1 VAATRVIS
9 VVGKK
14 NAGKTTLVV
23 ALAQE
28 FVRRGRRVGTMKH
41 GHHPTLVDQEG
52 KDTWRHFHE
61 GGALRTLI
69 EAPNQRVLFE
79 KPESDNTYPLDLVR
93 RFFAGVDI
101 VVIEGFKRAPLPKIE
116 VHRRA
121 AHETPLYDPAVPD
134 ADKWVGMITDDVRF
148 RCPFP
153 VFTFQDT
160 AWFTTLAHLA
170 WERALVIED

>member
-23 ALAQE
+23 ALVQE
-28 FVRRGRRVGTMKH
+28 YVRRGRRVGTLKH
-41 GHHPTLVDQEG
+41 GHHPALVDQEG

-79 KPESDNTYPLDLVR
+79 KPEEAADPVALIR
-93 RFFAGVDI
+93 RYFRGLDI
-101 VVIEGFKRAPLPKIE
+101 VVVEGFKQAPLPKIE

-121 AHETPLYDPAVPD
+121 AHATPLYDPASPD
-134 ADKWVGMITDDVRF
+134 AGLWVGMITDDARS

-153 VFTFQDT
+153 VFTFTDT

-170 WERALVIED
+170 WERALVIEV

>member
-1 VAATRVIS
+1 MAATRVIS

-28 FVRRGRRVGTMKH
+28 FVRRGRRVGTLKH
-41 GHHPTLVDQEG
+41 GHHPVLVDQEG

-61 GGALRTLI
+61 GGATKTVI

-79 KPESDNTYPLDLVR
+79 RLSGETDPVALAR
-93 RFFAGVDI
+93 RYFDDVDI
-101 VVIEGFKRAPLPKIE
+101 VVIEGFKQAPLPKIE
-116 VHRRA
+116 VHRTG
-121 AHETPLYDPAVPD
+121 AHARPLFDPAAPD
-134 ADKWVGMITDDVRF
+134 ADRWIALLTDDATL

-153 VFTFQDT
+153 VFTFHDT
-160 AWFTTLAHLA
+160 AWFTSLAHLA
-170 WERALVIED
+170 WEHALVLDR

>member
-23 ALAQE
+23 ALVQE
-28 FVRRGRRVGTMKH
+28 YVRRGRKVGTLKH
-41 GHHPTLVDQEG
+41 GHHPALVDQEG

-61 GGALRTLI
+61 GGAIKTLI
-69 EAPNQRVLFE
+69 EAPSQRVLFE
-79 KPESDNTYPLDLVR
+79 KPDSDAADPVDLIR
-93 RFFAGVDI
+93 RYLRDVDI
-101 VVIEGFKRAPLPKIE
+101 VVVEGFKKAPLPKIE

-121 AHETPLYDPAVPD
+121 VHDAPIYDPSSPD
-134 ADKWVGMITDDVRF
+134 AGQWVGMITDDVRS

-153 VFTFQDT
+153 VFTFTDT

-170 WERALVIED
+170 WERALVVDL

>member
-41 GHHPTLVDQEG
+41 GHHPALVDQEG

-79 KPESDNTYPLDLVR
+79 KPAGDADPLALVR
-93 RFFAGVDI
+93 RYFRDLDI
-101 VVIEGFKRAPLPKIE
+101 VVIEGFKQAPLPKIE

-121 AHETPLYDPAVPD
+121 AHETPLYDPALPD
-134 ADKWVGMITDDVRF
+134 ADKWIGMITDDARF

-170 WERALVIED
+170 WERALVIDD

>member
-1 VAATRVIS
+1 VIS

-23 ALAQE
+23 ALVQE
-28 FVRRGRRVGTMKH
+28 FVRRGRRVGTLKH
-41 GHHPTLVDQEG
+41 GHHPALVDQEG

-61 GGALRTLI
+61 GGALKTLI

-79 KPESDNTYPLDLVR
+79 KPAGESDPLELIR
-93 RFFAGVDI
+93 RYFRDVDI
-101 VVIEGFKRAPLPKIE
+101 VVVEGFKQAALPKIE

-121 AHETPLYDPAVPD
+121 AHDSPLYDASAAD
-134 ADKWVGMITDDVRF
+134 ADQWIGMITDDARL
-148 RCPFP
+148 RLSFP

-170 WERALVIED
+170 WERALIVED

>member
-41 GHHPTLVDQEG
+41 GHHPALVDQEG
-52 KDTWRHFHE
+52 KDTWRHLLE
-61 GGALRTLI
+61 GGVLRTLL
-69 EAPNQRVLFE
+69 EAPNQGVLFE
-79 KPESDNTYPLDLVR
+79 KPAGDADPLALVR
-93 RFFAGVDI
+93 RYFRDLDI
-101 VVIEGFKRAPLPKIE
+101 VVIEGFKQAPLPKIE

-121 AHETPLYDPAVPD
+121 AHETPLYDPALPD
-134 ADKWVGMITDDVRF
+134 AGTWVGMITDDARF

-170 WERALVIED
+170 WERALVIDD